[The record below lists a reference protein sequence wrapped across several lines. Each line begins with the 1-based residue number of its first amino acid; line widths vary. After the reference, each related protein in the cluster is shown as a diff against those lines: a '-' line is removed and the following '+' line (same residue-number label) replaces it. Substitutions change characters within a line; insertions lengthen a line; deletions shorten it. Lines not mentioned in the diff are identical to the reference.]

1 MKALIYARQSSGKDD
16 FSESVEAQIANCK
29 KLAEKEKLEV
39 IGIYKDLNTSG
50 ETYPVGAEEIARLDK
65 AYMNWS
71 LTQSTKKDFRLGL
84 SQVLLKLSE
93 VDVILVNEL
102 TRLYRPI
109 NGSFLEGHINQ
120 LLKENNVKVLQ
131 VQGGTIDLTKFDQQ
145 LITLIKNQILYE
157 DLQKKRQNSINAF
170 RIKKDSGRLCSDAKM
185 YGIRYLGNGKIEVIP
200 EWVEIIRFVYDNICA
215 SSAVC
220 EKLASNDDFEIVVR
234 QIENLE
240 AHIFKISVSICLSKH
255 CPYLVIETFHR
266 GIGHVPETPESQDPV
281 PIL

>member
-93 VDVILVNEL
+93 IDFVLVNEL
-102 TRLYRPI
+102 TRLYR
-109 NGSFLEGHINQ
+109 G
-120 LLKENNVKVLQ
+120 
-131 VQGGTIDLTKFDQQ
+131 
-145 LITLIKNQILYE
+145 
-157 DLQKKRQNSINAF
+157 
-170 RIKKDSGRLCSDAKM
+170 
-185 YGIRYLGNGKIEVIP
+185 
-200 EWVEIIRFVYDNICA
+200 
-215 SSAVC
+215 
-220 EKLASNDDFEIVVR
+220 
-234 QIENLE
+234 
-240 AHIFKISVSICLSKH
+240 LS
-255 CPYLVIETFHR
+255 
-266 GIGHVPETPESQDPV
+266 
-281 PIL
+281 

>member
-29 KLAEKEKLEV
+29 KLAAKEKLEV

-93 VDVILVNEL
+93 VDFVLVNEL

-131 VQGGTIDLTKFDQQ
+131 VQGGTIDLSKFDQQ
-145 LITLIKNQILYE
+145 LITLIK
-157 DLQKKRQNSINAF
+157 
-170 RIKKDSGRLCSDAKM
+170 
-185 YGIRYLGNGKIEVIP
+185 
-200 EWVEIIRFVYDNICA
+200 IRFSMRICKRNGRTA
-215 SSAVC
+215 STLFVSRKTA
-220 EKLASNDDFEIVVR
+220 DDFAAMRKCMAFATSATEKSR
-234 QIENLE
+234 
-240 AHIFKISVSICLSKH
+240 
-255 CPYLVIETFHR
+255 
-266 GIGHVPETPESQDPV
+266 
-281 PIL
+281 